1 MPQMNGIKEQKDQ
14 YVYFMTNACYDDD
27 VFKIGW
33 TSRHPSNRISQ
44 LNTGAPTPFIVDLVI
59 VTSEGY
65 KLEKRIHT
73 HLKQYRIDS
82 NREFFKISK
91 DTLREII
98 TNEMKLELTPMTDL
112 VDDSDYSKK
121 CKYCNKVYT
130 TRTGN
135 WYHEKKCA
143 KNPTRVCVKKKMQI
157 IGSQKVF
164 ECPHCGKSYKARNS
178 LWYHEQNCFSNTT
191 SSTASKTLETTSSLA
206 IMCEMDEQ
214 ITTTKCIKKLNSPAT
229 VSLIA
234 STSTPQTQAPSQP
247 QPQPQPQPQTQTQTP
262 PPTTTTTPEF
272 NMMRIVEQLME
283 QNKTLQTQLIEMSKE
298 RNTVINTTNNTTNNQ
313 QFNLQVFLNTE
324 CKDAIKLSDF
334 VKSLNITLEDLE
346 FTKNNGL
353 IEGVSSIIVNNLRGM
368 DVHKRPIHCTDA
380 KRETMYVK
388 TDEWIKDDN
397 FANIKK
403 FIYLTS
409 CYQIKRIQDWIDAHP
424 GWETKEKL
432 QTEYLALCKELYKNI
447 ENDDVAHKKIIKG
460 FIKNIQID
468 KHK

>member
-1 MPQMNGIKEQKDQ
+1 MNDTKSQKEQ
-14 YVYFMTNACYDDD
+14 YVYIMSNACYEDD

-33 TSRHPSNRISQ
+33 TSRHPFHIASQ

-59 VTSEGY
+59 ITTEGH
-65 KLEKRIHT
+65 KLERQIHN
-73 HLKQYRIDS
+73 HLKQYRMDI

-98 TNEMKLELTPMTDL
+98 TNELSLVLTPIAEL
-112 VDDSDYSKK
+112 VDDDDSKKK
-121 CKYCNKVYT
+121 CKYCNKIYT
-130 TRTGN
+130 TRAGN
-135 WYHEKKCA
+135 WYHEKKCL
-143 KNPTRVCVKKKMQI
+143 KNPTHICVKKKIQI
-157 IGSQKVF
+157 VDSKKSYS
-164 ECPHCGKSYKARNS
+164 CAHCGKEYGARNS
-178 LWYHEQNCFSNTT
+178 VWYHEQKCAQKA
-191 SSTASKTLETTSSLA
+191 TAPNSIA
-206 IMCEMDEQ
+206 IMCEMEEQ
-214 ITTTKCIKKLNSPAT
+214 ITTKCIKRLNGANSSAPETAPT
-229 VSLIA
+229 HALPPA
-234 STSTPQTQAPSQP
+234 ST
-247 QPQPQPQPQTQTQTP
+247 
-262 PPTTTTTPEF
+262 EF
-272 NMMRIVEQLME
+272 TMMKMVEQLME

-298 RNTVINTTNNTTNNQ
+298 RNMVINTTNNTTNNQ

-334 VKSLNITLEDLE
+334 VKSLNITVEDLE
-346 FTKNNGL
+346 FTKTNGI
-353 IEGVSSIIVNNLRGM
+353 IEGVSSIIVNNLKGM

-388 TDEWIKDDN
+388 ADEWIKDDDCS
-397 FANIKK
+397 NIKK

-447 ENDDVAHKKIIKG
+447 ENDDHAHKKIIKG

-468 KHK
+468 KHKA

>member
-1 MPQMNGIKEQKDQ
+1 MNGINEQKDQ
-14 YVYFMTNACYDDD
+14 YVYFMTNTCYDDD

-33 TSRHPSNRISQ
+33 TSRHPSHRIAQ
-44 LNTGAPTPFIVDLVI
+44 LNTGAPTPFMVDLVI
-59 VTSEGY
+59 VTTEGY
-65 KLEKRIHT
+65 KLEKQIHA
-73 HLKQYRIDS
+73 HLKQYRMDS

-98 TNEMKLELTPMTDL
+98 TNELNLALTPMTEL
-112 VDDSDYSKK
+112 IEDSDYLKK

-143 KNPTRVCVKKKMQI
+143 KNPTRICVKPKMQI

-164 ECPHCGKSYKARNS
+164 ECPHCGKSYNARNS
-178 LWYHEQNCFSNTT
+178 LWYHEQNC
-191 SSTASKTLETTSSLA
+191 ASKTMSSTDSMESTSSLA

-214 ITTTKCIKKLNSPAT
+214 ISATKCIKKLNIPAA

-234 STSTPQTQAPSQP
+234 STPTP
-247 QPQPQPQPQTQTQTP
+247 TP
-262 PPTTTTTPEF
+262 TPTPTTTTTTTTTIPTTTTTTTTTPTPTTTTSDF
-272 NMMRIVEQLME
+272 MMKIVEQLME
-283 QNKTLQTQLIEMSKE
+283 QNKTLQTQIIELSKD
-298 RNTVINTTNNTTNNQ
+298 RSTIINNNTTNTTNQ

-334 VKSLNITLEDLE
+334 VKSLNITVEDLE
-346 FTKNNGL
+346 FTKNNGI

-368 DVHKRPIHCTDA
+368 EVHKRPIHCTDV
-380 KRETMYVK
+380 KREIMYVK
-388 TDEWIKDDN
+388 NDEWEKDDN
-397 FANIKK
+397 CANIKK

-424 GWETKEKL
+424 GWESKEKL

-447 ENDDVAHKKIIKG
+447 ENDDHAHKKIIKG
-460 FIKNIQID
+460 FIKNIQIE

>member
-1 MPQMNGIKEQKDQ
+1 MQTMNDTKEQKEQ
-14 YVYFMTNACYDDD
+14 YVYIMSNACYDDD

-33 TSRHPSNRISQ
+33 TSRHPSHRISQ
-44 LNTGAPTPFIVDLVI
+44 LNTGAPTPFIVDSVI
-59 VTSEGY
+59 VTPEGY
-65 KLEKRIHT
+65 KLEKQIHT
-73 HLKQYRIDS
+73 QLKQYRMDT

-91 DTLREII
+91 DVLREII
-98 TNEMKLELTPMTDL
+98 TNELNLVLTPITEL
-112 VDDSDYSKK
+112 VDDDDSKK

-143 KNPTRVCVKKKMQI
+143 KNPTRIYVKKKMQI
-157 IGSQKVF
+157 VGSQKVF
-164 ECPHCGKSYKARNS
+164 VCLNCGKGYNARNS
-178 LWYHEQNCFSNTT
+178 LWYHEQNCAPNATTEPT
-191 SSTASKTLETTSSLA
+191 SSIAV
-206 IMCEMDEQ
+206 MPEMDMEMESTP
-214 ITTTKCIKKLNSPAT
+214 IKSIKKLNNST
-229 VSLIA
+229 TSSSVSCTAA
-234 STSTPQTQAPSQP
+234 STLPESTTASNASSG
-247 QPQPQPQPQTQTQTP
+247 
-262 PPTTTTTPEF
+262 EF
-272 NMMRIVEQLME
+272 MMKMVEQLME
-283 QNKTLQTQLIEMSKE
+283 QNKTLQTQIIELSKE
-298 RNTVINTTNNTTNNQ
+298 RNMVINNTNNTTNQ

-346 FTKNNGL
+346 FTKNNGI

-368 DVHKRPIHCTDA
+368 DVHKRPIHCTDS

-388 TDEWIKDDN
+388 ADEWIKDDDC
-397 FANIKK
+397 ANIKK

-447 ENDDVAHKKIIKG
+447 ENDDHAHKKIIKG

>member
-1 MPQMNGIKEQKDQ
+1 MSHIIQTMNDLKEQKEQ
-14 YVYFMTNACYDDD
+14 YVYIMSNACYDDD

-33 TSRHPSNRISQ
+33 TSRHPFHRISQ
-44 LNTGAPTPFIVDLVI
+44 LNTGAPTPFIVELVI
-59 VTSEGY
+59 VTLEGC
-65 KLEKRIHT
+65 KLEKQIHT
-73 HLKQYRIDS
+73 HLKQYRMET

-98 TNEMKLELTPMTDL
+98 TNELNLVLTPITEL
-112 VDDSDYSKK
+112 VDDDDSKKK

-130 TRTGN
+130 TRAGN
-135 WYHEKKCA
+135 WYHEKKCV
-143 KNPTRVCVKKKMQI
+143 KNPTCICVKKKMQI
-157 IGSQKVF
+157 VGTKKVF
-164 ECPHCGKSYKARNS
+164 ECPHCGKGYDARNS
-178 LWYHEQNCFSNTT
+178 LWYHEQKCTQNATSSNTT
-191 SSTASKTLETTSSLA
+191 EPPSSLA
-206 IMCEMDEQ
+206 IMCEMEEQ
-214 ITTTKCIKKLNSPAT
+214 INPKCIKKLNNANNSASVSVSAASASASSAPA
-229 VSLIA
+229 SG
-234 STSTPQTQAPSQP
+234 
-247 QPQPQPQPQTQTQTP
+247 
-262 PPTTTTTPEF
+262 EF
-272 NMMRIVEQLME
+272 MMKMVEQLME
-283 QNKTLQTQLIEMSKE
+283 QNKTLQTQLIELSKE

-346 FTKNNGL
+346 FTKTNGI

-388 TDEWIKDDN
+388 TDEWIKDDDGV
-397 FANIKK
+397 NIKK